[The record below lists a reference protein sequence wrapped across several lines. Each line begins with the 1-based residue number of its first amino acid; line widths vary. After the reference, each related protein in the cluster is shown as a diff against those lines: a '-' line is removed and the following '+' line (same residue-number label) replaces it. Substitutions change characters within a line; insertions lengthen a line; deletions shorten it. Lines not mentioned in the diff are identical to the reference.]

1 MTYDP
6 MRGLEFTDGYAVAD
20 DIIKYIQSS
29 SDSHDVMR
37 ERILSHIGLYKL
49 ARHDLGSGEMKL
61 AVMDAR
67 NKFRHS
73 LSESAK

>member
-20 DIIKYIQSS
+20 DIIKYVKSS

-37 ERILSHIGLYKL
+37 ARILEHIGMYKL
-49 ARHDLGSGEMKL
+49 ARHEPESIEMKL
-61 AVMDAR
+61 VVKVAR
-67 NKFRHS
+67 DKFRHS
-73 LSESAK
+73 LSGGT